1 MHILFTSDA
10 GNSLEEEKLRR
21 KSSGGTEDIKIAK
34 ELTLLNKV
42 KLNEEDYRTTQI
54 IIER

>member
-1 MHILFTSDA
+1 MHILFTSNA